1 MVLKKNDKISASDL
15 KTMQN
20 FVNKYGKQSVT
31 SAVRELDLREF
42 VINNLKNKKNKA
54 KGGKVKK

>member
-20 FVNKYGKQSVT
+20 FVNKYGKQRVT
-31 SAVRELDLREF
+31 SADRELDLREF
-42 VINNLKNKKNKA
+42 LIRNLKSKKSK
-54 KGGKVKK
+54 

>member
-1 MVLKKNDKISASDL
+1 MVLKKNDKISPSDL

-31 SAVRELDLREF
+31 SAVRELDLRQF
-42 VINNLKNKKNKA
+42 LIDNLKNKKNKA